1 MKEEDPK
8 LSFKEIIKVLSS
20 IEVIGCI
27 AAYGMTCFATNT
39 LDESFSIWAVS
50 DSSDSGLEFSSSE
63 VGLTLMWS
71 GVVLLL
77 SQIFLYPLF
86 AKLAGP
92 LWNYRIAILLSI
104 PIFIGYPTLSYYI
117 TLENNGGNV
126 KFLQTLL
133 WIQLLFL
140 VLVRTVCAV
149 TAFTASMI
157 MISNCVT
164 YKYLGAVNGVGQMTA
179 SFFRATGPILTGT
192 LWSLTLEAQL
202 PFPFNH
208 YFVFLVAASF
218 CIIGFISSLFLPKT
232 INEPKKL
239 LKIDNSVEMD
249 EKVNLI
255 SKKSIN

>member
-1 MKEEDPK
+1 M
-8 LSFKEIIKVLSS
+8 
-20 IEVIGCI
+20 
-27 AAYGMTCFATNT
+27 
-39 LDESFSIWAVS
+39 
-50 DSSDSGLEFSSSE
+50 
-63 VGLTLMWS
+63 
-71 GVVLLL
+71 
-77 SQIFLYPLF
+77 YPLF

-164 YKYLGAVNGVGQMTA
+164 YKYLGAVNGVGQVC
-179 SFFRATGPILTGT
+179 T
-192 LWSLTLEAQL
+192 LIHKYS
-202 PFPFNH
+202 
-208 YFVFLVAASF
+208 YFS
-218 CIIGFISSLFLPKT
+218 
-232 INEPKKL
+232 
-239 LKIDNSVEMD
+239 
-249 EKVNLI
+249 
-255 SKKSIN
+255 